1 MFSCAPAWRAVLL
14 VNKIVQLCSSLKS
27 SPFRKYN
34 CSVVLQPGEHLKE
47 PWTISTSSP
56 TTSSWSV
63 WGSSFQSSSSSTP
76 HSTCTWSLIRYLHL
90 LIIFGKINSQELLI
104 KNLISKI
111 IYSHCIRKLKS
122 ELQMIWFTTWKKILE
137 SNLFSDGLTLYQ
149 DIYICFSE
157 QHY

>member
-1 MFSCAPAWRAVLL
+1 M
-14 VNKIVQLCSSLKS
+14 CSSLKS
-27 SPFRKYN
+27 SAFSKYN
-34 CSVVLQPGEHLKE
+34 CSVVLQLGEHLKE

-56 TTSSWSV
+56 TTSSWSAL
-63 WGSSFQSSSSSTP
+63 GSSFQSSSSSPP

-149 DIYICFSE
+149 DIYICFSA